1 MMRYW
6 RLLEQSHPSLKF
18 AMVGGFGFLVD
29 TSVMIVLFE
38 GLEVRLAIA
47 RCTAFICAASSN
59 WILNRV
65 FTFRERD
72 LAGRKSLEWIRFIV
86 SALLSA
92 IPNLG
97 IFFLLM
103 QVFPES
109 LVYIIFAMCC
119 GILAGYFTNYQ
130 LARLWVY
137 RSRRH

>member
-1 MMRYW
+1 MMRLW
-6 RLLEQSHPSLKF
+6 RWLGQSHPSLKF

-29 TSVMIVLFE
+29 TSVMILLFE
-38 GLEVRLAIA
+38 GLGAELVLA

-59 WILNRV
+59 WVLNRV
-65 FTFRERD
+65 FTFRDRD
-72 LAGRKSLEWIRFIV
+72 LSGRKSLEWARFIV
-86 SALLSA
+86 SAMLSA

-103 QVFPES
+103 QVLPES
-109 LVYIIFAMCC
+109 LGYIIFAMCC

-137 RSRRH
+137 RSRPR